1 MYEVCIDSIK
11 RSMSFHG
18 EETNSMN
25 NLLEIEH
32 THIEKIN
39 DTTTEELISVFA
51 KAEQDIDMGNV
62 LQAKESLHHVL
73 KKYTDID
80 FGEGVVQSLIGLGKV
95 SLVQSSFEE
104 ALDYLAQAEK
114 IVLLH
119 FPASI
124 FHGDIFSHRAVVYKQ
139 QGHYDKALHINLQAL
154 TIFVHKGDSSREART
169 LGNIANI
176 YVKLGEF
183 VKAME
188 YYQPSLKIY
197 EELNDTF
204 SIARTI
210 NNIGNVYR
218 NQSLYNEALEFYG
231 RALSLNTQHNY
242 YYNIAQN
249 YNNIGNVH
257 RVRGDFEMAKYYYK
271 KAIEVSTT
279 LGSQEVLAQNIE
291 NLGNAH
297 YGHSEYSLALEC
309 YQKALQIRH
318 AIGTAQKGSL
328 YLNLGNLHYAFDD
341 YDMALVYYHHALDDY
356 RQFKRKSSVGDALAN
371 IGVIY
376 SLTEK
381 YDMALDYLHQA
392 LESHIIAGKKIGIS
406 HVFLNVSKIYR
417 LKKMYE
423 QSAEALD
430 LAEPIIYETGSV
442 YSRAMFLYLKAQL
455 LAKKE
460 YDNANPDI
468 AEQLFKKALDL
479 FAATNSKKE
488 EYEVSCALASL
499 YKEQE
504 RWKQAG
510 ELFEQCLELQRSVF
524 SEKSQKDL
532 MLFDLNQKV
541 ILAEQEKKL
550 AEQEAEIHRLRTVEL
565 LQKNVLVQKE
575 LEATIEIIVQKNS
588 LIKKIND
595 TITDAVHLSAQ
606 QSRQTLYDLLDS
618 LEAQHSAE
626 TERSRIQAQIKTAYN
641 SFIQKL
647 ETDYPSLSE
656 TELKVCTLLSMG
668 LSSSKIA
675 ITFGVSQRTI
685 EKHRENIRKK
695 IGLQEQSVI
704 AFLQRYAVD

>member
-1 MYEVCIDSIK
+1 MTLESDRENVHTRAIDKS
-11 RSMSFHG
+11 G
-18 EETNSMN
+18 
-25 NLLEIEH
+25 
-32 THIEKIN
+32 
-39 DTTTEELISVFA
+39 TEELRHLLV
-51 KAEQDIDMGNV
+51 KAENDLESGN
-62 LQAKESLHHVL
+62 LLTAKESMISLI
-73 KKYTDID
+73 KDCTESA
-80 FGEGVVQSLIGLGKV
+80 FQEGVIRAFIGLGKA
-95 SLVQSSFEE
+95 SLVQSLFDESLE
-104 ALDYLAQAEK
+104 YLAQAEAM
-114 IVLLH
+114 VTVH
-119 FPASI
+119 FPSSV
-124 FHGDIFSHRAVVYKQ
+124 FHGDILSHRAVVYKQ
-139 QGHYDKALHINLQAL
+139 RGQYDDALEVNLQAL
-154 TIFVHKGDSSREART
+154 TIFVHHGDRKREART

-183 VKAME
+183 AKAME
-188 YYQPSLKIY
+188 YYQPSLRIY
-197 EELNDTF
+197 EELCDTF
-204 SIARTI
+204 SIARTF
-210 NNIGNVYR
+210 NNMGNVFR
-218 NQSLYNEALEFYG
+218 HQSLYNEALEYYG
-231 RALSLNTQHNY
+231 RALSLNSEHDFWVNT
-242 YYNIAQN
+242 AQN

-271 KAIEVSTT
+271 KAIEVSTK
-279 LGSQEVLAQNIE
+279 LGSQEAIAQNLE

-297 YGHSEYSLALEC
+297 YGLAEYSFALES

-328 YLNLGNLHYAFDD
+328 YLNLGNLHYALDD

-392 LESHIIAGKKIGIS
+392 LESHIITGKKIGIS
-406 HVFLNVSKIYR
+406 NVFLNVSNIYR
-417 LKKMYE
+417 LKKMYG
-423 QSAEALD
+423 QAAEALD
-430 LAEPIIYETGSV
+430 LAEPIIHDAGSV

-488 EYEVSCALASL
+488 EYEVSCGLAAL
-499 YKEQE
+499 YKEQG
-504 RWKQAG
+504 RWKEAG
-510 ELFEQCLELQRSVF
+510 ELFEQCLELQRIVF

-532 MLFDLNQKV
+532 TLFDLKQKV

-550 AEQEAEIHRLRTVEL
+550 AEHEAEIHRLRSVEL

-695 IGLQEQSVI
+695 IGLQEQSVT